1 MQDPVQQIVCAVRGS
16 PQSRATVTRAID
28 LALEHGARLTFF
40 YAVDVEFL
48 ARTTVR
54 GPLSI
59 VYRELVEMSQFT
71 MLILKDRA
79 ERRGVSQVEFL
90 IHEGDVRAQLLSLI
104 REMQPDLLV
113 LGWPMR
119 GEGRPRFKPDEFRAF
134 VAELERVGN
143 TQIEVT
149 PPPPAG

>member
-1 MQDPVQQIVCAVRGS
+1 MQDPVQHIVCAVRGS

-28 LALEHGARLTFF
+28 LALEHGARLTLF

>member
-1 MQDPVQQIVCAVRGS
+1 
-16 PQSRATVTRAID
+16 
-28 LALEHGARLTFF
+28 
-40 YAVDVEFL
+40 
-48 ARTTVR
+48 
-54 GPLSI
+54 
-59 VYRELVEMSQFT
+59 
-71 MLILKDRA
+71 
-79 ERRGVSQVEFL
+79 VEFL

>member
-1 MQDPVQQIVCAVRGS
+1 
-16 PQSRATVTRAID
+16 
-28 LALEHGARLTFF
+28 LTFF

-79 ERRGVSQVEFL
+79 ERRGVAQVEFL
-90 IHEGDVRAQLLSLI
+90 IHEGDVRGQLLSLI

-119 GEGRPRFKPDEFRAF
+119 GEGRPRFKPHEFRAF
-134 VAELERVGN
+134 VAELEREGN
-143 TQIEVT
+143 TRLEVVPA
-149 PPPPAG
+149 PPDT